1 MVWTPASL
9 FLATII
15 LNSFPNLG
23 FGERPMAKLA
33 SRKLC
38 ADEECSY
45 PISQAIALQDYSAPD
60 CRFLSVQQGQVVFV
74 YSKLMG
80 RGRLFWGGSVQGEYY
95 GSQPARLGYFPSSIL
110 REDHV
115 LKPGKVEVKTDK
127 WDFYCQ

>member
-1 MVWTPASL
+1 MIRTPVSL
-9 FLATII
+9 LLATII
-15 LNSFPNLG
+15 LQPPHSRLG
-23 FGERPMAKLA
+23 RLMAKLA
-33 SRKLC
+33 ARKLC

-45 PISQAIALQDYSAPD
+45 PISQAVALQDYSAPD

-95 GSQPARLGYFPSSIL
+95 GAQPARLGYFPSSIL

-115 LKPGKVEVKTDK
+115 LKPGKVEVKTEK